1 MKKML
6 LILLSCMLMISVS
19 ACASNDGNGGTRGE
33 NKTEEVQTKGGNKTV
48 IVSMLFVNDFFKEA
62 KQKYE
67 AKYPNVKIELKY
79 LQTADKWGAED
90 LEKYI
95 KTTNTELL
103 AGKGA
108 DVIFMDPLPLGKYVN
123 NKVLANMSVM
133 MEQDPTFQKDEY
145 FDNILD
151 NVKVGDGIYSIPL
164 GFGLSTLLGD
174 EEAIGKA
181 GVSFDDKTWT
191 WSQLTE
197 AAKQLVKQGDYKYA
211 FANFPPESMLA
222 EMVTDNY
229 AEFVDVSNRKAK
241 FESESFTRLLQQ
253 VKAMYDEKIVTEK
266 PGGSGKAYF
275 SPVFVNSPKEYFS
288 LTKVDYAKGKV
299 YQKPS
304 ISGQHPGGYFYTN
317 STLGINDKSSV
328 KAEAWDFVKFLL
340 SEEMQDIPS
349 DRGGFPINKGTYE
362 KQLKQL
368 VGEGK
373 VEVQYGPG
381 KGKIVEIKDA
391 DVQALKQFVTGASNL
406 LANNDPVIKEMISKE
421 SEAYF
426 SGQKSTEEV
435 GKLIQNRVTT
445 YLNE

>member
-1 MKKML
+1 VRKML
-6 LILLSCMLMISVS
+6 FILISCMLMISVS
-19 ACASNDGNGGTRGE
+19 ACGSGDGNGGAKYE
-33 NKTEEVQTKGGNKTV
+33 NKTEKAQMNDGNKTV
-48 IVSMLFVNDFFKEA
+48 IVSLLFVNDFFKEA

-67 AKYPNVKIELKY
+67 AKNPTIKIELKY

-90 LEKYI
+90 VEKYI

-103 AGKGA
+103 AGKGS

-123 NKVLANMSVM
+123 NKVLANMDAM
-133 MEQDPTFQKDEY
+133 MEQDQAFQKNEY
-145 FDNILD
+145 FYNILD
-151 NVKVGDGIYSIPL
+151 NVRVGGGIYSIPL

-181 GVSFDDKTWT
+181 GISFDDKTWT

-197 AAKQLVKQGDYKYA
+197 AAKQIVKQGDHKYA
-211 FANFPPESMLA
+211 FANFPPKDMLA

-266 PGGSGKAYF
+266 SGGSGKAYF
-275 SPVFVNSPKEYFS
+275 SPVFVNSAKEYFS
-288 LTKVDYAKGKV
+288 LAKVDYDKGKV

-317 STLGINDKSSV
+317 STLSINEKSSV

-349 DRGGFPINKGTYE
+349 DIGGLPINKKTYE

-368 VGEGK
+368 VSEGK
-373 VEVQYGPG
+373 VTVEYGPG
-381 KGKIVEIKDA
+381 KGKIVEIKEA
-391 DVQALKQFVTGASNL
+391 DVEALKQLVTEASNL
-406 LANNDPVIKEMISKE
+406 LTLNDPVIKEMISTE

-426 SGQKSTEEV
+426 SGQKSAEEV